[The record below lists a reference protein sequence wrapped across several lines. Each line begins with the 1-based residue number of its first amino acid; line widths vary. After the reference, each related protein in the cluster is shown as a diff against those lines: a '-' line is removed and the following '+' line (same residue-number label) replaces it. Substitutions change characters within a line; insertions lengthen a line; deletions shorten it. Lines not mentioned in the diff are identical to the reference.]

1 MATVHLPNSVIAEIE
16 ELGEEIAKDN
26 PAAAF
31 DLMDRIYERCASLD
45 EQPARGAL
53 YSDHYRRV
61 FVDPY
66 QIIYQIDGDDVY
78 ILTVRHMSRTAPI
91 LPS

>member
-26 PAAAF
+26 PSAAF
-31 DLMDRIYERCASLD
+31 NLMNRIYERCASLD
-45 EQPARGAL
+45 AHPARGVL
-53 YSDHYRRV
+53 YREQYRRV

-66 QIIYQIDGDDVY
+66 QIIYKIDGDDVY
-78 ILTVRHMSRTAPI
+78 ILTVRHMSRTEPR